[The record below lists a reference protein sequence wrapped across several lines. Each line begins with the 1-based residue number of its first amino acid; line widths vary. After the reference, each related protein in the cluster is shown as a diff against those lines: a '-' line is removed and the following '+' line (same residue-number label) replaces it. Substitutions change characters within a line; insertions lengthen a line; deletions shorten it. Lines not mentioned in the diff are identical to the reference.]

1 MATCAGSLEID
12 PANTETTPQVIP
24 AVGNPSS
31 PRPLPRRATAAPNRN
46 SRPLVEPLP
55 TPRSALGPVKLVV
68 SAERL
73 GCPADPVRLAECS
86 EPSRKAW
93 PVAQRPYPPGS
104 RNRFVASCYAK
115 PNVSSMS
122 WTGPAS
128 MAAEVVRLVNRPRRS
143 PTCQLVT
150 RHHPKRPDPAGATDI
165 LGRSP
170 ELATR
175 GSTGSR
181 RRRSCWFGLLRQL
194 GMRRR

>member
-73 GCPADPVRLAECS
+73 GSPGDPVRLAECS

-128 MAAEVVRLVNRPRRS
+128 MAAEGPAARQSSRTIPGMSAL
-143 PTCQLVT
+143 CQ
-150 RHHPKRPDPAGATDI
+150 GAI
-165 LGRSP
+165 
-170 ELATR
+170 EA
-175 GSTGSR
+175 TGSS
-181 RRRSCWFGLLRQL
+181 RSSGMFLVGLLSWRL
-194 GMRRR
+194 GGPPDRAGGAAAGSDCFAG